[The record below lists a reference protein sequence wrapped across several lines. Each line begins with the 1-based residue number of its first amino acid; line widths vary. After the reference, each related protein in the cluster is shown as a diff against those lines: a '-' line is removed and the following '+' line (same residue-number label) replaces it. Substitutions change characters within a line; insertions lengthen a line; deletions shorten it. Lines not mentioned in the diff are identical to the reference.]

1 MLLNRESLRY
11 CNYRG
16 DFCIYSAVGLFQM
29 NKLIA
34 AILVSLLSF
43 PSFSKGKED
52 WQPYDLKKHEFAL
65 SGAVFPGRYAFGYDF
80 DFIPRLYS
88 PTYYPSVSGLYDNA
102 ATYNKERSTNTW
114 TFSYTYNFT
123 RIFSLQASLSYE
135 GGWDEYYSRA
145 DDSLVGMTECH
156 YLTPM
161 LTARFSWLN
170 RNLVRIYSSV
180 GAGIAVSLTDEYYTV
195 SDDGVSTHP
204 ETYISLQVTPVGI
217 SVGRKLFG
225 FFELGV
231 GTIYVGGCFGIG
243 YRF

>member
-1 MLLNRESLRY
+1 MTVRNMLLDRESLRY

-34 AILVSLLSF
+34 AILVLLLSF
-43 PSFSKGKED
+43 PAFSKGREE
-52 WQPYDLKKHEFAL
+52 WQPYDLKKH
-65 SGAVFPGRYAFGYDF
+65 YDF

-88 PTYYPSVSGLYDNA
+88 PTYYASVSGLYDDA

-123 RIFSLQASLSYE
+123 RIFALQASLSYE

>member
-1 MLLNRESLRY
+1 M
-11 CNYRG
+11 
-16 DFCIYSAVGLFQM
+16 
-29 NKLIA
+29 
-34 AILVSLLSF
+34 
-43 PSFSKGKED
+43 
-52 WQPYDLKKHEFAL
+52 
-65 SGAVFPGRYAFGYDF
+65 
-80 DFIPRLYS
+80 
-88 PTYYPSVSGLYDNA
+88 SGLYDNA

-123 RIFSLQASLSYE
+123 RIFALQASLSYE